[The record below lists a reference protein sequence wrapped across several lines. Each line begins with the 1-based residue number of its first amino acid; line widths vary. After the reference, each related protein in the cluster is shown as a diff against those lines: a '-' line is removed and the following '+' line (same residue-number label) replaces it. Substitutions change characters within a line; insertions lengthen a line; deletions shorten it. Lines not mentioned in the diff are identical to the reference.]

1 MKAKLIPLPF
11 PTQEKT
17 IEQWLQQLPEPA
29 RSQALT
35 NMWWEDRNSRYPSLE
50 QALPQAF
57 NWSRSPEKYKYWHN
71 IHAGLI
77 GNDPL
82 P

>member
-1 MKAKLIPLPF
+1 M
-11 PTQEKT
+11 KT
-17 IEQWLQQLPEPA
+17 IREHLQDLPEPA
-29 RSQALT
+29 SSRALQ
-35 NMWWEDRNSRYPSLE
+35 NMWWEDADNRYEL
-50 QALPQAF
+50 QADALAQAF

-71 IHAGLI
+71 IHAALI